1 MPSILI
7 TILIIGAVL
16 AGVYFVGSLRSEEKA
31 KPGQRRSKTGLRQKA
46 GQKARPSDRRSRF
59 QEPPLWIRK
68 LPLVL
73 LIAAVAALVVALAQ
87 FRVAKSQATPVI
99 VLVID
104 ASNSM
109 DATDVQPNR
118 LAAAEGAAQGF
129 LQQLPPDFAVALVSF
144 ADTPQELAAPTTSHD
159 LVSKAL
165 ADPPRG
171 QGTVIGDGL
180 TTALDEIQAQWAGS
194 SEGPAAVVLLSDG
207 NDTGSKVTPQD
218 AANRAASLGV
228 PVYTVVLGQQTSGG
242 GGADVGLLQGIATT
256 TGAQMATAETS
267 GELSNVY
274 DQLGSQLSSQ
284 LKISSSA
291 QLFVF
296 LAIALAIGAAVVLLI
311 LTLRRQT

>member
-1 MPSILI
+1 MLPILI

-16 AGVYFVGSLRSEEKA
+16 AGVYFVGSLRSDEKA
-31 KPGQRRSKTGLRQKA
+31 KPGQQRTKSGLRLKA

-109 DATDVQPNR
+109 DATDVQPDR

>member
-1 MPSILI
+1 VPPILI

-31 KPGQRRSKTGLRQKA
+31 KPGQRPSKSGLRQKA

-73 LIAAVAALVVALAQ
+73 LIAAVAALVVALGQ

-218 AANRAASLGV
+218 AAKRASSLGV
-228 PVYTVVLGQQTSGG
+228 PVYTVVLGKQTSGG
-242 GGADVGLLQGIATT
+242 GGADVGLLQGIATS

-291 QLFVF
+291 QLFVI
-296 LAIALAIGAAVVLLI
+296 LAIALAIGAAVVMLI

>member
-1 MPSILI
+1 MLPILI

-31 KPGQRRSKTGLRQKA
+31 KPGQGRSKTGLRQKA

-59 QEPPLWIRK
+59 QEPPLWVRK
-68 LPLVL
+68 LPLLL
-73 LIAAVAALVVALAQ
+73 LIGAVAALAVALAQ
-87 FRVAKSQATPVI
+87 FRVEKSQATPII